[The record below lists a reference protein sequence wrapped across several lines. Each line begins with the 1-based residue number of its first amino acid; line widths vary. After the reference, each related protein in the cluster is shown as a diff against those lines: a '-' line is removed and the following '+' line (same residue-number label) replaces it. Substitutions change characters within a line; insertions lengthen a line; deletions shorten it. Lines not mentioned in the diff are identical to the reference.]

1 MKDLNAL
8 VESFKFKHE
17 RFIIGCDAVEETG
30 AWDKEQYGEMDAF
43 YSTDL
48 ASAILRLIAVDGK
61 ITAREVDYLNETFG
75 FAYTLEELVEVYD
88 NCKEDIDHYF
98 NETFENGISLM
109 RGISPKLADAYKE
122 LLSLVCDIIICSD
135 GYISDAEVAE
145 AHRLR
150 ALCE

>member
-17 RFIIGCDAVEETG
+17 RFIIGCDAVEEVG

-48 ASAILRLIAVDGK
+48 CSVILRLVAVDGT
-61 ITAREVDYLNETFG
+61 ITPREVAFLNETFG
-75 FAYTLEELVEVYD
+75 FEYTLEELVEVYE
-88 NCKEDIDHYF
+88 NCKEDIDHSF
-98 NETFENGISLM
+98 DESFENGISLM
-109 RGISPKLADAYKE
+109 RSISPKLADAYKE
-122 LLSLVCDIIICSD
+122 LLSLVCDILICSD
-135 GYISDAEVAE
+135 GDVADAEVAE

>member
-1 MKDLNAL
+1 MKDLNKL

-17 RFIIGCDAVEETG
+17 RFIIGCDAVEEVG

-48 ASAILRLIAVDGK
+48 CSVILRLIAVDGT
-61 ITAREVDYLNETFG
+61 ITPREVTFLNETFG
-75 FAYTLEELVEVYD
+75 FEYTLEELVEVYE
-88 NCKEDIDHYF
+88 NCKEDIDHSF
-98 NETFENGISLM
+98 DESFENGISLM
-109 RGISPKLADAYKE
+109 RSISPKLADAYKE

-135 GYISDAEVAE
+135 GDISDAEVAE

-150 ALCE
+150 AMCE

>member
-17 RFIIGCDAVEETG
+17 RFIIGCDAVEEAG
-30 AWDKEQYGEMDAF
+30 AWNKEQYGEMDAF

-48 ASAILRLIAVDGK
+48 CSVILRLVAVDGT
-61 ITAREVDYLNETFG
+61 ITPREVAFLNETFG
-75 FAYTLEELVEVYD
+75 FEYTLEELVEVYE
-88 NCKEDIDHYF
+88 NCKEDIDHSF
-98 NETFENGISLM
+98 DESFENGISLM
-109 RGISPKLADAYKE
+109 RSISPKLADAYKE
-122 LLSLVCDIIICSD
+122 LLSLVCDILICSD
-135 GYISDAEVAE
+135 GDVADAEVAE